1 MNIYIG
7 SNASVEVKSPGYP
20 EVFPGGVDISWII
33 QAGEDRKI
41 FVSFNNLN
49 TKMEDNWNV
58 GDGDVVGQSTILSWD
73 DRQRR
78 LPKLLSRGSTIW
90 VSFFTSSATRTSFSF
105 ALTSAQSS
113 GIKAQIILS
122 FLFHILLTIKQ
133 GLILCLTYLK

>member
-1 MNIYIG
+1 MFTQSIFPYFALNLTSAVNISIG

-41 FVSFNNLN
+41 FVSFNDLN

-78 LPKLLSRGSTIW
+78 LPKLLSRGSAIW
-90 VSFFTSSATRTSFSF
+90 VSFFTSSANRTSFSF
-105 ALTSAQSS
+105 AFTSGPSS
-113 GIKAQIILS
+113 GI
-122 FLFHILLTIKQ
+122 
-133 GLILCLTYLK
+133 